1 MCSNLVLEFMNFLL
15 IGTRIKM
22 LPLKLYMEEKP
33 QKRLPRDKLGLQER
47 LQCYLEFNTKI

>member
-22 LPLKLYMEEKP
+22 LLLKLYMEEKP
-33 QKRLPRDKLGLQER
+33 QKRLRRDKLGLQER